1 MLEQTLKDLA
11 ERGFDIM
18 WHYDIPMNA
27 IHFRLSKQ
35 KENGYRRTLCRM
47 VDFEEFRLNFGN
59 EPLFEFHM
67 CRILNEMAQQIE
79 MDIQLEKGN
88 QRRVQLIESV
98 CKKRDDHR
106 RYLDGED

>member
-11 ERGFDIM
+11 KRGFDIT
-18 WHYDIPMNA
+18 WRYDIPMNA

-47 VDFEEFRLNFGN
+47 VDFRN

-88 QRRVQLIESV
+88 QRRAQLIESV
-98 CKKRDDHR
+98 CKKRDNHR
-106 RYLDGED
+106 RCLDGED